1 MTYLQCRLQR
11 AVESEI
17 KYMSLGKGRSGEF
30 VTEHNGGGITMIHKD
45 CFAYKNAGRHPH
57 CIALK
62 ELYCKKEE
70 CNWYKSKAKEQHQ
83 RERRDGE

>member
-1 MTYLQCRLQR
+1 
-11 AVESEI
+11 
-17 KYMSLGKGRSGEF
+17 
-30 VTEHNGGGITMIHKD
+30 MIHKD
-45 CFAYKNAGRHPH
+45 CFAYKNAGRNPH

-70 CNWYKSKAKEQHQ
+70 CNWYKPKAKEQHQ